1 MDDNYLTNIDKQSN
15 SRYYHGDCKC
25 DKVESITHIRI
36 QCENCINKIKNAEC
50 KCCEYSRKYTYCV
63 VCAKYRDEIDL
74 LYEEL
79 DTTIMYMKEDIKSFV
94 DCEEYL
100 NEIELISR
108 KLRILNSK
116 LLENM

>member
-25 DKVESITHIRI
+25 EKVELITRIRI
-36 QCENCINKIKNAEC
+36 QCEKCTNKIKNAEC
-50 KCCEYSRKYTYCV
+50 KCCEYSRNYTYCV

-79 DTTIMYMKEDIKSFV
+79 DTTMMYMKQDIKSFV

-100 NEIELISR
+100 KEVELISR

>member
-1 MDDNYLTNIDKQSN
+1 
-15 SRYYHGDCKC
+15 
-25 DKVESITHIRI
+25 
-36 QCENCINKIKNAEC
+36 
-50 KCCEYSRKYTYCV
+50 
-63 VCAKYRDEIDL
+63 
-74 LYEEL
+74 
-79 DTTIMYMKEDIKSFV
+79 MYMKEDIKSFV